1 MSAQEM
7 IMQHASYMSD
17 SVAQKV
23 YPYMIFVESLEKSE
37 CPICK
42 ADDHEYNAETIESL
56 ENCVNDRNCETFYT
70 IDELR
75 KFVDGLGS
83 EEDEAV

>member
-1 MSAQEM
+1 MSAKEM
-7 IMQHASYMSD
+7 IIEHANNMSD
-17 SVAQKV
+17 AVAQKV
-23 YPYMIFVESLEKSE
+23 YPYIIFVESLENGE

-42 ADDHEYNAETIESL
+42 ADDHEYNAETMESL
-56 ENCVNDRNCETFYT
+56 ENCVNDKNCETFYT
-70 IDELR
+70 IDDLK